1 MEHSMEN
8 APAAPRSIALPANE
22 VNYQAILSG
31 KPDSAGMRSGY
42 VRLMPGEAVGL
53 HSTDGNE
60 ELVIPLAGTGEMRSP
75 GTAALPIQTGRVF
88 YNPPHTP
95 HDVVNTGSE
104 PLCYIYVVAKAD

>member
-1 MEHSMEN
+1 M
-8 APAAPRSIALPANE
+8 PQPRSIALPTSE

-42 VRLMPGEAVGL
+42 VRLIPGEAVGL

-60 ELVIPLAGTGEMRSP
+60 EIVIPLSGTGELRCPDAPTLLIQP
-75 GTAALPIQTGRVF
+75 GCVL